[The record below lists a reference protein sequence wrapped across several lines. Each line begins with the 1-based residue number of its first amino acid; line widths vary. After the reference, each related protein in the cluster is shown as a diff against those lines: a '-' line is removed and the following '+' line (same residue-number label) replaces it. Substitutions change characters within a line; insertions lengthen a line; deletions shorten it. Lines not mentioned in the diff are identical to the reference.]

1 MGYRNLIIENPAT
14 LTIHNSQLLV
24 STQSEYTFPLDD
36 LQSIVIDSQC
46 CTLSTTVL
54 AQLGKHDIA
63 VIVSDESHLP
73 STVLLPLQ
81 GYYQKLNTL
90 NQQLHVSKR
99 FKDRLWQK
107 NIRQKI
113 LNQAAVLQLQQLPGV
128 SEMEK
133 RAASVIEGDQTH
145 QEGYAAAF
153 YFKTAFGQ
161 HFIRRH
167 DDVVNAALDYGY
179 AIIRSCIAREL
190 TAFGFEP
197 ALGIFH
203 KNQLNPFNLA
213 DDLIESYRP
222 IVDLLVLQM
231 NLDDAEKL
239 LPIIKRQLVNIQSY
253 DVRIS
258 DTFQTVRNAIHLTV
272 ESVASAFSQERVS
285 GVAFPQVIPLSL
297 HDFS

>member
-1 MGYRNLIIENPAT
+1 MGYRNLVIENPAT
-14 LTIHNSQLLV
+14 LNIRNSQLYV
-24 STQSEYTFPLDD
+24 KTTNEFAFPLDD
-36 LQSIVIDSQC
+36 LQSIVIDSQR
-46 CTLSTTVL
+46 CTMSTVVLS
-54 AQLGKHDIA
+54 QLGKHDIT
-63 VIVSDESHLP
+63 VIISDEYHLP

-81 GYYQKLNTL
+81 GYYQKLSTL
-90 NQQLHVSKR
+90 NQQLRVSKR

-113 LNQAAVLQLQQLPGV
+113 MNQAAVLQLQQLPGV
-128 SEMEK
+128 PEMKK

-153 YFKTAFGQ
+153 YFKTTFGQ
-161 HFIRRH
+161 HFVRRH

-213 DDLIESYRP
+213 HDLIESYRP
-222 IVDLLVLQM
+222 IVDLLVLQL
-231 NLDDAEKL
+231 NLDDATKL
-239 LPIIKRQLVNIQSY
+239 VPTIKRQLVNIQSY
-253 DVRIS
+253 DVRING
-258 DTFQTVRNAIHLTV
+258 TFQTVRNAIHLTV

-285 GVAFPQVIPLSL
+285 GVTFPQVIPLSL
-297 HDFS
+297 HDYA